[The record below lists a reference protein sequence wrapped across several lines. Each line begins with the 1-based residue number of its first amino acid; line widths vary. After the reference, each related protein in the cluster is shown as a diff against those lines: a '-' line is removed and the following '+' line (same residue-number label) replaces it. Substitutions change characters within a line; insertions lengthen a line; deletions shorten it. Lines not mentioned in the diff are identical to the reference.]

1 MSKKAIVDNN
11 EKVDDII
18 TIEKTDNSESQLNKS
33 TKENKSKESIKRKI
47 SPLIEIGSKVK
58 VKAGSKT
65 YSGVQIA
72 NFVYNNTWI
81 VKEVDGNRVVID
93 KDTSGKHSI
102 LTVIHKD
109 NLIFV

>member
-1 MSKKAIVDNN
+1 MNKKAIVDNN
-11 EKVDDII
+11 EKADDII
-18 TIEKTDNSESQLNKS
+18 TIDKMDNSENQLNTS
-33 TKENKSKESIKRKI
+33 TKENKTKAPIKRKI
-47 SPLIEIGSKVK
+47 LPLIEVGSGVK

-72 NFVYNNTWI
+72 KFVYNNTWF

-102 LTVIHKD
+102 LTAIHKD
-109 NLIFV
+109 NLILV

>member
-1 MSKKAIVDNN
+1 MNKKAIVDNN

-18 TIEKTDNSESQLNKS
+18 TIEKTDNSENQLNKS
-33 TKENKSKESIKRKI
+33 TKENKTKAQIKRKTL
-47 SPLIEIGSKVK
+47 PLIGVGSRVK

-72 NFVYNNTWI
+72 KFVYNNTWF

-93 KDTSGKHSI
+93 KDASGKHSI
-102 LTVIHKD
+102 LTAIHKD
-109 NLIFV
+109 NLILV

>member
-1 MSKKAIVDNN
+1 MSKKAIADKNRNIKETISVENINN
-11 EKVDDII
+11 L
-18 TIEKTDNSESQLNKS
+18 ESQLSKS
-33 TKENKSKESIKRKI
+33 TKDSKPKEPIKRKI
-47 SPLIEIGSKVK
+47 SPLIEVGLKVK

-72 NFVYNNTWI
+72 KFVYNNTWF

-102 LTVIHKD
+102 LTAIHKE
-109 NLIFV
+109 NLILV